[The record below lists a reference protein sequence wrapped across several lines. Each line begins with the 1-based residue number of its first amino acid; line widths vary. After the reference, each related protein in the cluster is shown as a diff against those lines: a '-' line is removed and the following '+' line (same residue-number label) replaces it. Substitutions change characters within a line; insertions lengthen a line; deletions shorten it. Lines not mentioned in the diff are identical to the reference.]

1 MARDGEEKEEEE
13 EERAFQLKVAVGIQ
27 LKIYKC

>member
-1 MARDGEEKEEEE
+1 MARDGEEKEKEE
-13 EERAFQLKVAVGIQ
+13 EERSLKGAVGIQ